1 MAYTI
6 ERQKEST
13 VISVDAAKEIDAFLD
28 AARGL
33 CASMYDFEK
42 IRGRTER
49 VKIVAEGKSM
59 EDLLRAWLQ
68 ELLDRRSIH
77 GIIYSSFSIVSI
89 QKISNTQ
96 YLLTGSSHGEAYDPR
111 IHPTINDPRVLP
123 KNIFYK
129 GKDKKF
135 FCKMLPTSD

>member
-6 ERQKEST
+6 KRQKDNT
-13 VISVDAAKEIDAFLD
+13 IISVDAAKEIDAFLD

-33 CASMYDFEK
+33 YASMYDFEK

-49 VKIVAEGKSM
+49 VKIVVEGKSV

-77 GIIYSSFSIVSI
+77 GIIYGSFSIVSI

-96 YLLTGSSHGEAYDPR
+96 YLLTGSAHGEAHDPR
-111 IHPTINDPRVLP
+111 LHPMINDPHLLP
-123 KNIFYK
+123 KSISYK

-135 FCKMLPTSD
+135 SCSFQITH